1 MNGLPREVSCRIQIE
16 LEDGSKYGTQV
27 DYPKGSIQNPM
38 TLVERREK
46 FRNLSSDILN
56 EAERKKVEET
66 VFEIEKMTD
75 VSGLVR
81 MVVRTEKC

>member
-1 MNGLPREVSCRIQIE
+1 
-16 LEDGSKYGTQV
+16 V

-38 TLVERREK
+38 TIAERREK

-56 EAERKKVEET
+56 EAERKKVEES
-66 VFEIEKMTD
+66 VFEIEKMMD

-81 MVVRTEKC
+81 TVVRTEKS